1 MGAQVHERN
10 SHILL
15 KIVLFEA
22 SFLRRRSLV
31 YPLLVLC
38 VNYLLQ
44 MPSFSVLRL
53 WYTYVDSHPNRVSKS
68 THKRLK
74 KCSKFAKK
82 CALKA

>member
-31 YPLLVLC
+31 CPLLVLC
-38 VNYLLQ
+38 VDYLLQ
-44 MPSFSVLRL
+44 MPSFSVIRL
-53 WYTYVDSHPNRVSKS
+53 WYTYVVSHPNRVSKS

-82 CALKA
+82 CALEA